1 MCKLR
6 FSHEFIMH
14 VPKLLL
20 GSEARG
26 ASIAIPKPPA
36 NDGFPVGC
44 AEARGASIAVAQP
57 SAIAMPS
64 ANDGL
69 RKLSPSYLML
79 VPKLLLGNAVF
90 EAPAS
95 RQDGKQELVE
105 DGLPSWSLGTSGF
118 VLFLLLTLLCLTTP
132 MLAHAATAVG
142 ATPGSFKVNETG
154 AATYTIPITVPPGT
168 GGMAPT
174 LSLNYNSQS
183 GNGPLGVGWSL
194 GGLSAITRCPASYAQ
209 DGFKGGINYDGN
221 DRYCLDGQRLVA
233 VSGAYGADGA
243 EYRTETESYTRVVS
257 YGSAGNGPAWF
268 KAWTKSGQI
277 MEYGNTADSRI
288 EAQGKPTV
296 RVWAVDKISDTKSN
310 YIAVS
315 YLEDN
320 ANGEFNLNRIDYT
333 GNAAAGVAPYASVQL
348 SYEIRP
354 DIIIGY
360 EVGSLIKNTK
370 RIINIKTYN
379 SSTLTKDHRIAYTQS
394 HSSQNSRVT
403 ALIECTG
410 DGTCLPAT
418 LLAWQD
424 TSMSFS
430 PMVLESNSYGTGSGW
445 SDNNT
450 YLRTMADVNGD
461 GKADIIGFRNTGV
474 AVSLATGSG
483 FTAETLWVGAY
494 GTNAGW
500 SNSDTFPRMMADV
513 NGDGKA
519 DVVGFR
525 DTGVAVSLSTG
536 TSFTAEALW
545 VGAYGRNAGWS
556 SNNIYPR
563 MMADVNGDGK
573 ADVVGFRDTGV
584 AVSLSTGTSFTAEAL
599 WVGAYGNN
607 AGWSSNNIYP
617 RMMADV
623 NGDGKADVVGFRDT
637 GVAVSLST
645 GSSFTAEALWVSAYG
660 NNAGWSNNNTYPR
673 MLIDV
678 NGDGKADVVG
688 FRDTGV
694 AVSLSTGSSFT
705 AEALWVGAYGTNA
718 GWSDNNTYL
727 RTLIDVNGDNKADV
741 VGFRDTG
748 VAVSLST
755 GTSFTAEALWVGA
768 FGTNAGWSDNNKYP
782 RIMSDV
788 NGDGKADVVGFS
800 SQGVDVSTEALPP
813 VDLVASITNGLGPI
827 TTITYKP
834 ITDLTVYTK
843 DTTSTYP
850 YLDFQGPL
858 YVVSKTQT
866 SDGIGGNYAT
876 NYTYAGAKLHE
887 LGGGFLGFR
896 QLIVNDPQTG
906 ITTTASYSQNYPYQG
921 LPQTVVKQA
930 ANGQILNSAQNTWQT
945 TSLGGGAYHRS
956 DLVQTNEQS
965 WDLNGTAMPRT
976 QTNTVYDGY
985 GNATQI
991 RVATDDGYNSAGPVS
1006 PFGNVKTTTNT
1017 YSNDTTNWL
1026 LGRLT
1031 RATVTSSLP
1040 TGLSATRTSAFAY
1053 DPASGLLTQEIIE
1066 PDNASLKLT
1075 TTYTL
1080 DAFGNRVASSVN
1092 GVDIAT
1098 RSSSTTYD
1106 AQGRFAIA
1114 SSNALG
1120 HKETRVFDPGF
1131 GNPVSLTGPNGLT
1144 TYWAYDGF
1152 GRKIQE
1158 NRADGTQSNYA
1169 FNFCASNCP
1178 ANGVYYTTST
1188 ASGVPAST
1196 VFFDSLN
1203 REIRKSTV
1211 GFDGRVAS
1219 VDKVYNS
1226 LGQVASTSRPYFP
1239 TDTIAWTQFQ
1249 YDPLGRTV
1257 KITEADGGVTQT
1269 SYNGLGLSVT
1279 NPLNHTTQQVKN
1291 GLGQVVQTINARN
1304 KLMQFAFDPFGNPVK
1319 TLDPNG
1325 NTILLAYDIRGRKT
1339 AMTDPDMGNWT
1350 YAYDVLGEMLRQI
1363 DAKGQTTT
1371 VSYDVLGRVVKR
1383 QEPGLNSAWT
1393 WDTAPKGIGKLAA
1406 ESSDNGFARS
1416 YAYDN
1421 YGRLVQTTTSISG
1434 AGSFYQSTLYD
1445 AYGRVSSF
1453 TQPTGLSVVNV
1464 YNSYGYL
1471 SQVLDGT
1478 AQKPYWQAQQVD
1490 ASGRIILERLGNNL
1504 YTQRSF
1510 DGVGR
1515 PTYISTGKFGVTPD
1529 IQNLSLNHDQN
1540 GNLISRDDYAT
1551 QRGDS
1556 FVYDEL
1562 DRLTVD
1568 LGPNG
1573 KILNYQYDELG
1584 NINFKTDVGSYFY
1597 GAKPHAV
1604 TQINGSV
1611 YTALQYDANGNQTLG
1626 LNNRTVA
1633 YTAFNLP
1640 SKIVQGTNTVSFD
1653 YDSNHERFR
1662 QTASN
1667 GTTIYLN
1674 PRMDLGG
1681 HFEQTTSGGVVE
1693 NRHTVYAA
1701 GKAIAEVVTHG
1712 SVKQTRYFHTDHLGS
1727 IDAVTDDNAIV
1738 LARYAFDPFG
1748 NRTALYG
1755 NLNTINH
1762 GFTGHEQLPDVGLI
1776 HMNGRVYDPVLA
1788 RFLSADP
1795 SIQAPGNLQSYN
1807 RYSYVLNNPLA
1818 YTDPSGYSWLS
1829 HVWHEITHSQIG
1841 RAVLAITVAVTF
1853 QYELMPALETLLG
1866 YAANSALA
1874 SASFSTLNAFVG
1886 GFAGGV
1892 AQTGNLQG
1900 GIQGLFNAEMFYG
1913 VGFISD
1919 PGLNIMG
1926 HALIGCVSSEM
1937 SGGKCGPGAMSGGFA
1952 DAAGP
1957 IFQTQN
1963 FTEQL
1968 IAHSVIGGTAS
1979 VLGGGKFANGA
1990 ITGAY
1995 GYLYNDSNPQHD
2007 KNSPYN
2013 PNYPDNLNNPNN
2025 TLLDLGVNIASQ
2037 DSFNPKDIL
2046 SGVVFSKIQD
2056 EIYHSLDGPVFY
2068 FPNSNVPV
2076 NAYTPWSLIHGGLDS
2091 FTNTMKQLS
2100 DTLNKANNPTP

>member
-26 ASIAIPKPPA
+26 AS
-36 NDGFPVGC
+36 V
-44 AEARGASIAVAQP
+44 AVAQP
-57 SAIAMPS
+57 QKSTRFLKPS
-64 ANDGL
+64 RFGL
-69 RKLSPSYLML
+69 LHSC
-79 VPKLLLGNAVF
+79 
-90 EAPAS
+90 
-95 RQDGKQELVE
+95 
-105 DGLPSWSLGTSGF
+105 
-118 VLFLLLTLLCLTTP
+118 LFLLLSLFVFATP
-132 MLAHAATAVG
+132 LLAHATTAVG

-168 GGMAPT
+168 AGMAPT

-194 GGLSAITRCPASYAQ
+194 GGLSAITRCPASIVQ

-221 DRYCLDGQRLVA
+221 DRFCLDGQRLVLVA
-233 VSGAYGADGA
+233 GSYGADGA
-243 EYRTETESYTRVVS
+243 EYRTETESYTRVIS
-257 YGSAGNGPAWF
+257 YGSAGSGPAWF

-315 YLEDN
+315 YTEDN
-320 ANGEFNLNRIDYT
+320 ANGEFNLSRIDYT

-348 SYEIRP
+348 SYEVRP
-354 DIIIGY
+354 DVSIGY
-360 EVGSLIKNTK
+360 EVGSVIKNTK
-370 RIINIKTYN
+370 RITDIKTFN
-379 SSTLTKDHRIAYTQS
+379 STTLIKDYQLFYEQS
-394 HSSQNSRVT
+394 VASQRSQ
-403 ALIECTG
+403 LISLTECAS
-410 DGTCLPAT
+410 DGTCLTPTAIGWIQNT
-418 LLAWQD
+418 SGSYSVVGYTSSADKCLITCGQWQ
-424 TSMSFS
+424 
-430 PMVLESNSYGTGSGW
+430 SG
-445 SDNNT
+445 
-450 YLRTMADVNGD
+450 DVNGD
-461 GKADIIGFRNTGV
+461 GKTDFIHITTNPGNFITWLSKGDGSYNV
-474 AVSLATGSG
+474 VSYTSG
-483 FTAETLWVGAY
+483 G
-494 GTNAGW
+494 
-500 SNSDTFPRMMADV
+500 DTCLITCGQWQSGDV
-513 NGDGKA
+513 NGDGKT
-519 DVVGFR
+519 DFIHITTNPGNFITWLSKGDGTYNVVSYTSGG
-525 DTGVAVSLSTG
+525 DTCLITCGHWQSG
-536 TSFTAEALW
+536 
-545 VGAYGRNAGWS
+545 
-556 SNNIYPR
+556 
-563 MMADVNGDGK
+563 DVNGDGK
-573 ADVVGFRDTGV
+573 TDFIHITTNPGNFITWLSKGDGSYNVVSYISGGDTCLITCGQ
-584 AVSLSTGTSFTAEAL
+584 
-599 WVGAYGNN
+599 WQ
-607 AGWSSNNIYP
+607 AG
-617 RMMADV
+617 DV
-623 NGDGKADVVGFRDT
+623 NGDGKTDFIHITTNPGNFITWFALPAI
-637 GVAVSLST
+637 VANDSIST
-645 GSSFTAEALWVSAYG
+645 ISPGLGSS
-660 NNAGWSNNNTYPR
+660 
-673 MLIDV
+673 
-678 NGDGKADVVG
+678 
-688 FRDTGV
+688 
-694 AVSLSTGSSFT
+694 
-705 AEALWVGAYGTNA
+705 
-718 GWSDNNTYL
+718 
-727 RTLIDVNGDNKADV
+727 
-741 VGFRDTG
+741 
-748 VAVSLST
+748 
-755 GTSFTAEALWVGA
+755 
-768 FGTNAGWSDNNKYP
+768 
-782 RIMSDV
+782 
-788 NGDGKADVVGFS
+788 
-800 SQGVDVSTEALPP
+800 
-813 VDLVASITNGLGPI
+813 AS
-827 TTITYKP
+827 ITYKP
-834 ITDLTVYTK
+834 LTDSTAYTK

-850 YLDFQGPL
+850 YVDFQGPL
-858 YVVSKTQT
+858 YVVSQTQT
-866 SDGIGGNYAT
+866 SNGIGGNYAT
-876 NYTYAGAKLHE
+876 NYSYVGAKIHE

-896 QLIVNDPQTG
+896 QIAVNDPQTG
-906 ITTTASYSQNYPYQG
+906 ITTTTSYSQNYPYQG
-921 LPQTVVKQA
+921 LPQSVVKQA

-945 TSLGGGAYHRS
+945 TSLGGGSYHRS
-956 DLVQTNEQS
+956 DVVQTNEQS

-976 QTNTVYDGY
+976 QTSTSYDAY

-991 RVATDDGYNSAGPVS
+991 KVATDDGYNSTGPVS
-1006 PFGNVKTTTNT
+1006 AYGNVKTTTNT

-1031 RATVTSSLP
+1031 RATVTSTLP